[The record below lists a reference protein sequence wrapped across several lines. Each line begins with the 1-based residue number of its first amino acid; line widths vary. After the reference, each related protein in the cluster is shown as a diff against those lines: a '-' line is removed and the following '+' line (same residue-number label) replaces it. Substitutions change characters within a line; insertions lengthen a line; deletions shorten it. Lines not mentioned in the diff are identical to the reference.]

1 MAEPLIDGIQAD
13 MLYVGP
19 DQDRRVVLEQLIADC
34 GMRPV
39 YVGDHA
45 QAALVDNLGA
55 LWGALVFGRKLGR
68 RLMFKVVTPGDD
80 RS

>member
-19 DQDRRVVLEQLIADC
+19 DLDARTAIEQLIADC

-39 YVGDHA
+39 YVGDKA

-55 LWGALVFGRKLGR
+55 LWGALAFGQKLGR
-68 RLMFKVVTPGDD
+68 RLAFKVLTPG
-80 RS
+80 